1 MNSSCSIRINLLMR
15 VASLTRKVATL
26 RSQPNIP
33 VSAKQEVGIRRT
45 TLRSSIFIKSLP
57 NLCRSALTH
66 CLQCSRNFFYS
77 PYFPPPELH
86 CLPAKLDVLREKG
99 GGNKKK
105 MSRCFVRGTNL
116 FGAGKIIDEKIRL
129 DSS

>member
-66 CLQCSRNFFYS
+66 CLQCSRNFFLF
-77 PYFPPPELH
+77 PLLPPPRAP
-86 CLPAKLDVLREKG
+86 LPSSKAGCFKG
-99 GGNKKK
+99 KRGGNKK

-116 FGAGKIIDEKIRL
+116 LGAGKIIDEKIRL